1 MKPSLRQS
9 KWIYG
14 THDLELRRLKYDI
27 LKMLHTVKPEVPV
40 YESER
45 SSFYV

>member
-14 THDLELRRLKYDI
+14 MHDLDIGQGSYDI
-27 LKMLHTVKPEVPV
+27 LKMLHGVKPEVPV
-40 YESER
+40 
-45 SSFYV
+45 